1 MSIDMNNASEVL
13 SVLKEHPSVFLRMVG
28 FERKCEVYDEW
39 MKMMIFGKD
48 DDTIQASRGSGK
60 TTCVSGALSEI
71 MFLYPSDKIA
81 FMRKTDVDV
90 KEVISQVR
98 KMLEHPS
105 TKALTQIIWGR
116 PVELTVSTQS
126 ELSTNL
132 NNDPRGA
139 AQLIGMGISGSITG
153 KHFDRIFTD
162 DIVNTRDRA
171 SRAERERTK
180 LVYMELQNIKNRGG
194 RIFNTGTPWSPDD
207 AFSVMPPARKWD
219 WRSLPDII
227 SEEEAAHI
235 RARMSPSLWAANYEL
250 RHIASD
256 DVIFTNPQIGAP
268 QSLVENGEC
277 HIDAA
282 YFGED
287 YTAFTACQ
295 KHDGKYY
302 VYGKLWRKH
311 VDEVTPFIIGEID
324 RLMLRR
330 LYMETNADQGYAL
343 GPFREHGIKCV
354 PYRETMRKHVKCLT
368 YGKAAW
374 PDVIFVDG
382 TDEEYI
388 NQVCDYNED
397 APHDDAIDSMS
408 SLLQRG
414 RFRVKPYEP
423 KLGKPK
429 PQRVNSIAM
438 SYHRS

>member
-1 MSIDMNNASEVL
+1 MTEAREVL
-13 SVLKEHPSVFLRMVG
+13 RTLREHPDVFLRMVG
-28 FERKCEVYDEW
+28 FNRKCEVYGEW
-39 MKMMIFGKD
+39 MRMMIYDKED
-48 DDTIQASRGSGK
+48 ETIQASRGTGK
-60 TTCVSGALSEI
+60 TTCVSGALALLCI
-71 MFLYPSDKIA
+71 LYPNDKIA
-81 FMRKTDVDV
+81 FFRKTDSDV
-90 KEVISQVR
+90 KEVIAQVQ
-98 KMLEHPS
+98 KMLVHEN
-105 TKALTQIIWGR
+105 TVALSKMIWGI
-116 PVELTVSTQS
+116 PIELTSKTQS
-126 ELSTNL
+126 EVNTNL

-139 AQLIGMGISGSITG
+139 AQLVGMGINGSITG

-162 DIVNTRDRA
+162 DIINTKDRS

-180 LVYMELQNIKNRGG
+180 AAYMELQNIKNRGG

-227 SEEEAAHI
+227 SEDEAAHI

-268 QSLVENGEC
+268 QSLVEHGEC

-354 PYRETMRKHVKCLT
+354 PYRETMRKHIKILT
-368 YGKAAW
+368 YLKTAW

-388 NQVCDYNED
+388 NQICDYNEE
-397 APHDDAIDSMS
+397 APHDDSPDGLAST
-408 SLLQRG
+408 LCRAH
-414 RFRVKPYEP
+414 FRSKPYEP

>member
-1 MSIDMNNASEVL
+1 MTEAQEVL
-13 SVLKEHPSVFLRMVG
+13 KTLKEHPSVFLRMVG

-39 MKMMIFGKD
+39 MKMMVFGKD
-48 DDTIQASRGSGK
+48 DETIQASRGTGK

-81 FMRKTDVDV
+81 FMRKTDIDV

-180 LVYMELQNIKNRGG
+180 LVYMELQNVKNRGG
-194 RIFNTGTPWSPDD
+194 RIFNTGTPWHISD
-207 AFSVMPPARKWD
+207 AFSVMPEAKKWD
-219 WRSLPDII
+219 WRSLPEII

-235 RARMSPSLWAANYEL
+235 KARMTPSLWAANYEL
-250 RHIASD
+250 RHIPSD
-256 DVIFTNPQIGAP
+256 DVIFTDPITGAD
-268 QSLVENGEC
+268 QSMVEGGEA
-277 HIDAA
+277 HVDAA
-282 YFGED
+282 YYGED

-302 VYGKLWRKH
+302 VYGRIWRKH
-311 VDEVTPFIIGEID
+311 VEDVTPFIIQEIE
-324 RLMLRR
+324 RLR
-330 LYMETNADQGYAL
+330 LTRLHMEDNADKGYAL
-343 GPFREHGIKCV
+343 VPFRKAGIKCI
-354 PYRETMRKHVKCLT
+354 PYHESMNKYIKCVT
-368 YGKAAW
+368 YGKTAW
-374 PDVIFVDG
+374 PDVVFVRG
-382 TDEEYI
+382 TDEAYI
-388 NQVCDYNED
+388 DQICDYTED
-397 APHDDAIDSMS
+397 AEHDDSIDSLS

-414 RFRVKPYEP
+414 RWRVKPYHP
-423 KLGKPK
+423 KLVAKDK
-429 PQRVNSIAM
+429 SRRANSLM
-438 SYHRS
+438 NHRY